1 MQSDGELANALGRVP
16 VQILIRAKTNQNHLL
31 SRQGSRAARHWVRR
45 AERKCRL
52 VRRSG
57 PDQAA
62 FGAWARMSVR

>member
-16 VQILIRAKTNQNHLL
+16 VQILIRAKTNQNHL

-45 AERKCRL
+45 AERKSRF

-57 PDQAA
+57 PQQAA
-62 FGAWARMSVR
+62 FVAWARMSGR